1 MNKLSLKIV
10 NPSRIMYDGEAEMV
24 IMRTKVGDIGIM
36 AGHQPLVT
44 VLDYGVLKLKISENE
59 EKRAAV
65 LGGFVEVDGEGVNI
79 LTDIAEWSD
88 EIDKVR
94 AEKAKERAERRLSEK
109 SDGLDIVRAE
119 NALKRAM
126 VRLHVND

>member
-10 NPSRIMYDGEAEMV
+10 TPSRIMYDGEAEMV

-65 LGGFVEVDGEGVNI
+65 LGGFVEIDGEGVNI

-94 AEKAKERAERRLSEK
+94 AERQKREQKE
-109 SDGLDIVRAE
+109 DY
-119 NALKRAM
+119 LKKVMA
-126 VRLHVND
+126 

>member
-10 NPSRIMYDGEAEMV
+10 TPSRIMYDGEAEMV

-36 AGHQPLVT
+36 VGHQPLVT

-109 SDGLDIVRAE
+109 SDGLDVVRAE

>member
-10 NPSRIMYDGEAEMV
+10 TPSRIMYDGEAEMV

-65 LGGFVEVDGEGVNI
+65 LGGFVEGVNI

>member
-10 NPSRIMYDGEAEMV
+10 TPSRIMYDGEAEMV

-44 VLDYGVLKLKISENE
+44 VLDYG
-59 EKRAAV
+59 
-65 LGGFVEVDGEGVNI
+65 GFVEIDGEGVNI

>member
-10 NPSRIMYDGEAEMV
+10 TPSRIMYDGEAEMV

-44 VLDYGVLKLKISENE
+44 DSNPEFTTLKLSENE

-94 AEKAKERAERRLSEK
+94 AEKAKERAERRLSERNV
-109 SDGLDIVRAE
+109 GLDVVRAE

>member
-1 MNKLSLKIV
+1 
-10 NPSRIMYDGEAEMV
+10 
-24 IMRTKVGDIGIM
+24 MRKKE
-36 AGHQPLVT
+36 L
-44 VLDYGVLKLKISENE
+44 LF
-59 EKRAAV
+59 

-94 AEKAKERAERRLSEK
+94 AEKAKERAERRLSERNV
-109 SDGLDIVRAE
+109 GLDVVRAE

>member
-10 NPSRIMYDGEAEMV
+10 TPSRIMYDGEAEMV

-79 LTDIAEWSD
+79 LTDIAEWS
-88 EIDKVR
+88 
-94 AEKAKERAERRLSEK
+94 KERAERRLSERNV
-109 SDGLDIVRAE
+109 GLDVVRAE